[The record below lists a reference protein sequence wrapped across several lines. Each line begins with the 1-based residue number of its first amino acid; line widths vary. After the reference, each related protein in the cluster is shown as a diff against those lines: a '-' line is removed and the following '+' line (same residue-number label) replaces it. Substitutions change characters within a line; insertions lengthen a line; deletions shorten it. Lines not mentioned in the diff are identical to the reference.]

1 MTRLSEVELEQ
12 EVKEYYDANDE
23 HQPTEGKI
31 QQEEQQHY
39 DSIMKILLDLS
50 IVDLCSELCK
60 HAKPPRV
67 MFMVIDKLCALFSRG
82 GFKEWAGGV

>member
-1 MTRLSEVELEQ
+1 MIQHSEDKLEQ
-12 EVKEYYDANDE
+12 EVQEYYDANDK

-31 QQEEQQHY
+31 QQEQQHY

-60 HAKPPRV
+60 PAKPPHV
-67 MFMVIDKLCALFSRG
+67 MFMVIDTLCT
-82 GFKEWAGGV
+82 